1 MTHPFLEKAV
11 KRSDVYE
18 PDNCWKNMDKHFQ
31 LKLST
36 IVFTPKQEVTTP
48 SITKYLIL
56 T

>member
-1 MTHPFLEKAV
+1 MTHPFLEKPE

-18 PDNCWKNMDKHFQ
+18 PDNCWKKADKHFQ
-31 LKLST
+31 LQLST
-36 IVFTPKQEVTTP
+36 IVFTPKPKVTTL